1 MSRWLPLR
9 DAALAT
15 ALLLAAVYAG
25 SSGLAHLDAALL
37 GYLAATVAAC
47 FVTVYRTSAFWRRPP
62 SAFYARALLEAVRRP
77 RELRRLLGAA
87 GRDLAAQRFIARRSR
102 VRWLAH
108 LLLSVGTLVS
118 FAITLPLVWG
128 WLRFEADGGRSYRAI
143 LVAVPV
149 VRFAPEGVV
158 GWLVFHGLSL
168 AAVAVALGATYFLL
182 VRLRARGGPHE
193 TAGFHLAP
201 LLLLLAVALSGL
213 ALPAAGRSGL
223 PGLFRAAAL
232 VHEVSVVALLL
243 ALPFTKLAH
252 LLIRPLHLGAQLVR
266 APGALRAGCIGCGA
280 PLAPVAQRDAVERLL
295 AARGFRF
302 ARHQRRCPTCRRRQ
316 VATAQAELLG
326 AQFQP
331 RPAAP
336 AARPEA
342 A

>member
-1 MSRWLPLR
+1 AAVSRWLPLR

-25 SSGLAHLDAALL
+25 SSGLAHFDAAVI
-37 GYLAATVAAC
+37 GYPAANAAASFETVQ
-47 FVTVYRTSAFWRRPP
+47 RMSAFWRRPP

-182 VRLRARGGPHE
+182 VRLRAPPGGDR
-193 TAGFHLAP
+193 TG
-201 LLLLLAVALSGL
+201 
-213 ALPAAGRSGL
+213 
-223 PGLFRAAAL
+223 
-232 VHEVSVVALLL
+232 
-243 ALPFTKLAH
+243 
-252 LLIRPLHLGAQLVR
+252 R
-266 APGALRAGCIGCGA
+266 APRRAVPA
-280 PLAPVAQRDAVERLL
+280 
-295 AARGFRF
+295 AARGVGGPPGGGVGMARLPAPAEALADAFGPHLSYEPPGGF
-302 ARHQRRCPTCRRRQ
+302 AAR
-316 VATAQAELLG
+316 
-326 AQFQP
+326 
-331 RPAAP
+331 AAP
-336 AARPEA
+336 DRKVNTHCCFCGQQCGVTLLVKDERVVGIEPWEEFPFNQG
-342 A
+342 

>member
-1 MSRWLPLR
+1 VSRRPALR
-9 DAALAT
+9 DATLAT
-15 ALLLAAVYAG
+15 ALLLAAVYVG
-25 SSGLAHLDAALL
+25 SSELAHLDPALL

-47 FVTVYRTSAFWRRPP
+47 FVTVYRTSALWRRRP
-62 SAFYARALLEAVRRP
+62 SAFYARALLEAVCRP

-108 LLLSVGTLVS
+108 LLLSAGTLAS
-118 FAITLPLVWG
+118 FAITVPLVWG
-128 WLRFEADGGRSYRAI
+128 WLRFEADGDRAYRAI
-143 LVAVPV
+143 LVSVPV
-149 VRFAPEGVV
+149 LRFATDGIV

-168 AAVAVALGATYFLL
+168 AAIAVAVGATYFLL
-182 VRLRARGGPHE
+182 ARLRSRGGPHE
-193 TAGFHLAP
+193 STGFHLAP
-201 LLLLLAVALSGL
+201 LFLLLAVAASGL

-232 VHEVSVVALLL
+232 GHEVCVVALLL

-252 LLIRPLHLGAQLVR
+252 ILIRPLHLGAQLVR
-266 APGALRAGCIGCGA
+266 APGAPRAGCTGCGA
-280 PLAPVAQRDAVERLL
+280 PLAPVTQREAVERLL

-316 VATAQAELLG
+316 VAAAQAELFG

-336 AARPEA
+336 AARPA
-342 A
+342 AA

>member
-1 MSRWLPLR
+1 MNRWLPLR

-15 ALLLAAVYAG
+15 ALLLGAVYGG
-25 SSGLAHLDAALL
+25 SSRLAHLDVALL

-47 FVTVYRTSAFWRRPP
+47 FVTVYRVSAFWRRPP

-108 LLLSVGTLVS
+108 LLLSGGTLAS

-128 WLRFEADGGRSYRAI
+128 WLRFEADTGRAYRAI
-143 LVAVPV
+143 LAGVPV
-149 VRFAPEGVV
+149 VRFATDGVL

-182 VRLRARGGPHE
+182 IRLRARDVS
-193 TAGFHLAP
+193 GFHLAP
-201 LLLLLAVALSGL
+201 LLLLLAVAASGL
-213 ALPAAGRSGL
+213 ALPATGRSGL
-223 PGLFRAAAL
+223 PGLFRATAL
-232 VHEVSVVALLL
+232 VHEVFVVGLLV

-252 LLIRPLHLGAQLVR
+252 VLIRPLHLGVQLVR
-266 APGALRAGCIGCGA
+266 APGARRAACAGCGA
-280 PLAPVAQRDAVERLL
+280 PVAPVAQRDAVERLL

-302 ARHQRRCPTCRRRQ
+302 ARHQRCCSACRRRQ
-316 VATAQAELLG
+316 VAAAQAELLG